1 MNPIIV
7 SAFGAFTALLLVFAI
22 SEILA
27 KVTKG
32 WVPSVL
38 VIMILML
45 VGFSTGL
52 FPKTI
57 IDDAGVSDALFKVAC
72 GLLVTH
78 LGTLISRKEMA
89 AQWKTVIISLM
100 GVAAI
105 TIICLTLGTALFGF
119 DNAIAAAPPLA
130 GGAIATAMMSSA
142 ATEAGKT
149 SAALVAIVCLSLQGL
164 VGYPLTSF
172 CLKKETRRLTKL
184 YRNGEFKA
192 ATAVSEEKKD
202 EKKKKR
208 ATSTTIILLKLA
220 LITLA
225 AYWIDYVT
233 KGYVP
238 MYVVCLLLGFAA
250 HELKLVE
257 TDALHEAS
265 SYGFVMTV
273 LMMGLFKTLASSG
286 TDGIA
291 SVVGISAA
299 LVVFATVA
307 MGLMALLASKIFKQ
321 SFFMCYAIVLNAFSG
336 FPINMLITTEAI
348 NISTEEGDERDN
360 ITAEIMPKMLVA
372 GFVCVTIVSVLLAG
386 ILVRFL

>member
-1 MNPIIV
+1 M
-7 SAFGAFTALLLVFAI
+7 
-22 SEILA
+22 
-27 KVTKG
+27 TKG

-45 VGFSTGL
+45 VGFSTGI

-100 GVAAI
+100 GVASIAV
-105 TIICLTLGTALFGF
+105 ICLTLGTALFGF

-172 CLKKETRRLTKL
+172 CLKKETKRLTKL

-192 ATAVSEEKKD
+192 STAASEDKKD
-202 EKKKKR
+202 EKKKR

-225 AYWIDYVT
+225 AYWIDYAT
-233 KGYVP
+233 KGYIP
-238 MYVVCLLLGFAA
+238 MYVVCLLFGFAA

-291 SVVGISAA
+291 SVVGIAAA
-299 LVVFATVA
+299 LVAFATVA

>member
-1 MNPIIV
+1 MSPIIV
-7 SAFGAFTALLLVFAI
+7 STFGAFTALLLVFAI

-38 VIMILML
+38 VIVILML

-100 GVAAI
+100 GVASIAV
-105 TIICLTLGTALFGF
+105 ICLTLGTALFGF

-172 CLKKETRRLTKL
+172 CLKKETKRLTKL

-192 ATAVSEEKKD
+192 STAASEDKKD
-202 EKKKKR
+202 EKKKR
-208 ATSTTIILLKLA
+208 GTSTTIILLKLA

-225 AYWIDYVT
+225 AYWIDYAT
-233 KGYVP
+233 KGYIP

-348 NISTEEGDERDN
+348 NINTEEGDERDN

>member
-1 MNPIIV
+1 MSPIIV
-7 SAFGAFTALLLVFAI
+7 STFGAFTALLLVFAI

-100 GVAAI
+100 GVASIAV
-105 TIICLTLGTALFGF
+105 ICLTLGTALFGF

-142 ATEAGKT
+142 ANEAGKT

-172 CLKKETRRLTKL
+172 CLKKETKRLTKL

-192 ATAVSEEKKD
+192 STAASEDKKD
-202 EKKKKR
+202 EKKR

-291 SVVGISAA
+291 SVVGIAAA
-299 LVVFATVA
+299 LVAFATVA

-348 NISTEEGDERDN
+348 NINTEEGDERDN

>member
-1 MNPIIV
+1 MSPIIV
-7 SAFGAFTALLLVFAI
+7 STFGAVTALLLVFAI

-100 GVAAI
+100 GVASIAV
-105 TIICLTLGTALFGF
+105 ICLTLGTALFGF

-142 ATEAGKT
+142 ANEAGKT

-172 CLKKETRRLTKL
+172 CLKKETKRLTKL

-192 ATAVSEEKKD
+192 TTAASEDKKD
-202 EKKKKR
+202 EKKR

-225 AYWIDYVT
+225 AYWIDYAT
-233 KGYVP
+233 KGYIP

-265 SYGFVMTV
+265 SYGFIMTT

-321 SFFMCYAIVLNAFSG
+321 SFFMCYAVVLNAFSG

-348 NISTEEGDERDN
+348 NINTEEGDERDN

>member
-1 MNPIIV
+1 MNSIIV
-7 SAFGAFTALLLVFAI
+7 STFGAFTVLLLVFAI
-22 SEILA
+22 SEIVA
-27 KVTKG
+27 KVSKG

-45 VGFSTGL
+45 AGFSTGL
-52 FPKTI
+52 FPKTM
-57 IDDAGVSDALFKVAC
+57 IDDAGVSDELFKIAC

-100 GVAAI
+100 GVASIA
-105 TIICLTLGTALFGF
+105 IICLTLGTALFGF
-119 DNAIAAAPPLA
+119 DNAVAATPPLA
-130 GGAIATAMMSSA
+130 GGAIATAMMSTA
-142 ATEAGKT
+142 ANEAGKT

-172 CLKKETRRLTKL
+172 CLKKETKRLVKL

-192 ATAVSEEKKD
+192 ATAASEDKKS
-202 EKKKKR
+202 EKKR

-225 AYWIDYVT
+225 AYWIDYAT
-233 KGYVP
+233 NSYVP

-286 TDGIA
+286 TDGIG

-299 LVVFATVA
+299 LVGLATVA

-321 SFFMCYAIVLNAFSG
+321 SFYMCYAIVLNAFSG
-336 FPINMLITTEAI
+336 FPINMLITTEAV
-348 NISTEEGDERDN
+348 NISTEEGEERAN
-360 ITAEIMPKMLVA
+360 ITAEVMPKMLVA

-386 ILVRFL
+386 VLVRFL

>member
-1 MNPIIV
+1 MSPIIV
-7 SAFGAFTALLLVFAI
+7 STFGAFTALLLVFAI

-100 GVAAI
+100 GVASIA
-105 TIICLTLGTALFGF
+105 IICLSLGTALFGF

-172 CLKKETRRLTKL
+172 CLKKETKRLTKL

-192 ATAVSEEKKD
+192 STAASEDKKD
-202 EKKKKR
+202 EKKKR

-225 AYWIDYVT
+225 AYWIDYAT
-233 KGYVP
+233 KGYIP
-238 MYVVCLLLGFAA
+238 MYVICLLLGFAA

-291 SVVGISAA
+291 SVVGIAAA
-299 LVVFATVA
+299 LVAFATVA

-348 NISTEEGDERDN
+348 NINTEEGDERDN

>member
-1 MNPIIV
+1 MSPIIV
-7 SAFGAFTALLLVFAI
+7 STFGAFTALLLVFAI

-100 GVAAI
+100 GVASIAL
-105 TIICLTLGTALFGF
+105 ICLTLGTALFGF

-172 CLKKETRRLTKL
+172 CLKKETKRLTKL

-192 ATAVSEEKKD
+192 STAASEDKKD
-202 EKKKKR
+202 EKKKR

-225 AYWIDYVT
+225 AYWIDYAT
-233 KGYVP
+233 KGYIP
-238 MYVVCLLLGFAA
+238 MYVICLLLGFAA

-265 SYGFVMTV
+265 SYGFVMTA

-291 SVVGISAA
+291 SVVGIAAA
-299 LVVFATVA
+299 LVAFATIA

-348 NISTEEGDERDN
+348 NINTEEGDERDN

>member
-1 MNPIIV
+1 MNSIIV
-7 SAFGAFTALLLVFAI
+7 SAFGSFTALLLVFAI

-192 ATAVSEEKKD
+192 ATAASEEKKD
-202 EKKKKR
+202 EKR
-208 ATSTTIILLKLA
+208 RREPQHYHILLKLA

>member
-1 MNPIIV
+1 MSPIIV
-7 SAFGAFTALLLVFAI
+7 STFGAFTALLLVFAI

-142 ATEAGKT
+142 ATESGKT

-172 CLKKETRRLTKL
+172 CLKKETKRLTKL

-192 ATAVSEEKKD
+192 STAASEDKKD
-202 EKKKKR
+202 EKKKR

-225 AYWIDYVT
+225 AYWIDYAT
-233 KGYVP
+233 KGYIP
-238 MYVVCLLLGFAA
+238 MYVICLLLGFAA

-265 SYGFVMTV
+265 SYGFIMTA

-291 SVVGISAA
+291 SVVGIAAA
-299 LVVFATVA
+299 LVAFATVA

-348 NISTEEGDERDN
+348 NINTEEGDERDN

>member
-1 MNPIIV
+1 MNSIIV
-7 SAFGAFTALLLVFAI
+7 STFGAFTALLLVFAI

-142 ATEAGKT
+142 ATESGKT

-172 CLKKETRRLTKL
+172 CLKKETKRLTKL

-192 ATAVSEEKKD
+192 STAASEDKKD
-202 EKKKKR
+202 EKKKR

-225 AYWIDYVT
+225 AYWIDYAT
-233 KGYVP
+233 KGYIP
-238 MYVVCLLLGFAA
+238 MYVICLLLGFAA

-265 SYGFVMTV
+265 SYGFIMTA

-291 SVVGISAA
+291 SVVGIAAA
-299 LVVFATVA
+299 LVAFATVA

-348 NISTEEGDERDN
+348 NINTEEGDERDN

>member
-1 MNPIIV
+1 MSPIIV
-7 SAFGAFTALLLVFAI
+7 STFGAFTALLLVFAI

-100 GVAAI
+100 GVASIAV
-105 TIICLTLGTALFGF
+105 ICLTLGTALFGF

-142 ATEAGKT
+142 ANEAGKT

-172 CLKKETRRLTKL
+172 CLKKETKRLTKL

-192 ATAVSEEKKD
+192 STAASEDKKD
-202 EKKKKR
+202 EKKR

-225 AYWIDYVT
+225 AYWIDYAT
-233 KGYVP
+233 KGYIP

-291 SVVGISAA
+291 SVVGIAAA
-299 LVVFATVA
+299 LVAFATVA

-348 NISTEEGDERDN
+348 NINTEEGDERDN

>member
-1 MNPIIV
+1 MSPIIV
-7 SAFGAFTALLLVFAI
+7 STFGAFTALLLVFAI

-142 ATEAGKT
+142 ATESGKT

-172 CLKKETRRLTKL
+172 CLKKETKRLTKL

-192 ATAVSEEKKD
+192 TTAASEDKKD
-202 EKKKKR
+202 EKKKR

-225 AYWIDYVT
+225 AYWIDYAT
-233 KGYVP
+233 KGYIP
-238 MYVVCLLLGFAA
+238 MYVICLLLGFAA

-265 SYGFVMTV
+265 SYGFIMTA

-291 SVVGISAA
+291 SVVGIAAA
-299 LVVFATVA
+299 LVAFATVA

-348 NISTEEGDERDN
+348 NINTEEGDERDN

-386 ILVRFL
+386 ILIRFL

>member
-1 MNPIIV
+1 MNSIIV
-7 SAFGAFTALLLVFAI
+7 STFGAFTVLLLVFAI
-22 SEILA
+22 SEIVA
-27 KVTKG
+27 KVSKG

-45 VGFSTGL
+45 AGFSTGL
-52 FPKTI
+52 FPKTM
-57 IDDAGVSDALFKVAC
+57 IDDAGVSDELFKIAC

-100 GVAAI
+100 GVASIA
-105 TIICLTLGTALFGF
+105 IICLTLGTALFGF
-119 DNAIAAAPPLA
+119 DNAVAATPPLA
-130 GGAIATAMMSSA
+130 GGAIATAMMSTA
-142 ATEAGKT
+142 ANEAGKT

-164 VGYPLTSF
+164 IGYPLTSF
-172 CLKKETRRLTKL
+172 CLKKETKRLVKL

-192 ATAVSEEKKD
+192 ATAAAEEKKT
-202 EKKKKR
+202 EKKR

-225 AYWIDYVT
+225 AYWIDYAT
-233 KGYVP
+233 NSYVP

-286 TDGIA
+286 TDGIG
-291 SVVGISAA
+291 SVIGISAA
-299 LVVFATVA
+299 LVGLATVA

-321 SFFMCYAIVLNAFSG
+321 SFYMCYAIVLNAFSG
-336 FPINMLITTEAI
+336 FPINMLITTEAV
-348 NISTEEGDERDN
+348 NISTEEGEEREN
-360 ITAEIMPKMLVA
+360 ITAEVMPKMLVA

-386 ILVRFL
+386 VLVRFL

>member
-1 MNPIIV
+1 MSPIIV
-7 SAFGAFTALLLVFAI
+7 STFGAFTALLLVFAI

-100 GVAAI
+100 GVASIAV
-105 TIICLTLGTALFGF
+105 ICLSLGTALFGF

-142 ATEAGKT
+142 ATESGKT

-172 CLKKETRRLTKL
+172 CLKKETKRLTKL

-192 ATAVSEEKKD
+192 STAASEDKKD
-202 EKKKKR
+202 EKKKR

-233 KGYVP
+233 KGYIP
-238 MYVVCLLLGFAA
+238 MYVICLLLGFAA

-265 SYGFVMTV
+265 SYGFVMTA

-291 SVVGISAA
+291 SVVGIAAA
-299 LVVFATVA
+299 LVAFATVA

-348 NISTEEGDERDN
+348 NINTEEGDERDN

>member
-1 MNPIIV
+1 MSPIIV
-7 SAFGAFTALLLVFAI
+7 STFGAFTALLLVFAI

-100 GVAAI
+100 GVASIAV
-105 TIICLTLGTALFGF
+105 ICLTLGTALFGF

-172 CLKKETRRLTKL
+172 CLKKETKRLTKL

-192 ATAVSEEKKD
+192 STAASEDKKD
-202 EKKKKR
+202 EKKKR

-265 SYGFVMTV
+265 SYGFIMTA

-299 LVVFATVA
+299 LVAFATVA

-348 NISTEEGDERDN
+348 NINTEEGDERDN

>member
-1 MNPIIV
+1 MNSIIV
-7 SAFGAFTALLLVFAI
+7 STFGAFTALLLVFAI

-100 GVAAI
+100 GVASIAV
-105 TIICLTLGTALFGF
+105 ICLTLGTALFGF

-142 ATEAGKT
+142 ANEAGKT

-172 CLKKETRRLTKL
+172 CLKKETKRLTKL

-192 ATAVSEEKKD
+192 TTAASEDKK
-202 EKKKKR
+202 EEKKR

-225 AYWIDYVT
+225 AYWIDYAT
-233 KGYVP
+233 KGYIP

-265 SYGFVMTV
+265 SYGFIMTT

-348 NISTEEGDERDN
+348 NINTEEGDERDN

>member
-1 MNPIIV
+1 MSPIIV
-7 SAFGAFTALLLVFAI
+7 STFGAFTALLLVFAI

-100 GVAAI
+100 GVASIAV
-105 TIICLTLGTALFGF
+105 ICLTLGTALFGF

-149 SAALVAIVCLSLQGL
+149 SVALVAIVCLSLQGL

-172 CLKKETRRLTKL
+172 CLKKETKRLTKL

-192 ATAVSEEKKD
+192 STAASEDKKD
-202 EKKKKR
+202 EKKKR

-225 AYWIDYVT
+225 AYWIDYAT
-233 KGYVP
+233 KGYIP
-238 MYVVCLLLGFAA
+238 MYVICLLLGFAA

-265 SYGFVMTV
+265 SYGFIMTA

-291 SVVGISAA
+291 SVVGIAAA
-299 LVVFATVA
+299 LVAFATVA

-348 NISTEEGDERDN
+348 NINTEEGDERDN

>member
-1 MNPIIV
+1 MSPIIV
-7 SAFGAFTALLLVFAI
+7 STFGAFTALLLVFAI

-100 GVAAI
+100 GVASI
-105 TIICLTLGTALFGF
+105 TVICLTLGTALFGF

-172 CLKKETRRLTKL
+172 CLKKETKRLTKL

-192 ATAVSEEKKD
+192 STAASEDKKD
-202 EKKKKR
+202 EKKKR

-225 AYWIDYVT
+225 AYWIDYAT
-233 KGYVP
+233 KGYIP
-238 MYVVCLLLGFAA
+238 MYVICLLLGFAA

-265 SYGFVMTV
+265 SYGFVMTA

-291 SVVGISAA
+291 SVVGIAAA
-299 LVVFATVA
+299 LVAFATVA

-348 NISTEEGDERDN
+348 NINTEEGDERDN

>member
-1 MNPIIV
+1 MSPIIV
-7 SAFGAFTALLLVFAI
+7 STFGAFTALLLVFAI

-100 GVAAI
+100 GVASIAV
-105 TIICLTLGTALFGF
+105 ICLTLGTALFGF

-142 ATEAGKT
+142 ANEAGKT

-172 CLKKETRRLTKL
+172 CLKKETKRLTKL

-192 ATAVSEEKKD
+192 TTAASEDKKD
-202 EKKKKR
+202 EKKR

-225 AYWIDYVT
+225 AYWIDYAT
-233 KGYVP
+233 KGYIP

-265 SYGFVMTV
+265 SYGFIMTT

-321 SFFMCYAIVLNAFSG
+321 SFFMCYAVVLNAFSG

-348 NISTEEGDERDN
+348 NINTEEGDERDN

>member
-1 MNPIIV
+1 MNSIIV

-192 ATAVSEEKKD
+192 ATAASEEKKD

-286 TDGIA
+286 TGGIA

-299 LVVFATVA
+299 ARRLCDRSHGTHGSACKQDFQAVV
-307 MGLMALLASKIFKQ
+307 LH
-321 SFFMCYAIVLNAFSG
+321 VL
-336 FPINMLITTEAI
+336 
-348 NISTEEGDERDN
+348 RDS
-360 ITAEIMPKMLVA
+360 PQRL
-372 GFVCVTIVSVLLAG
+372 FRLPD
-386 ILVRFL
+386 

>member
-1 MNPIIV
+1 MSPIIV
-7 SAFGAFTALLLVFAI
+7 STFGAFTALLLVFAI

-142 ATEAGKT
+142 ANEAGKT

-172 CLKKETRRLTKL
+172 CLKKETKRLTKL

-192 ATAVSEEKKD
+192 STAASEDKKD
-202 EKKKKR
+202 EKKKR

-265 SYGFVMTV
+265 SYGFVMTA

-291 SVVGISAA
+291 SVVGIAAA
-299 LVVFATVA
+299 LVAFATVA

-348 NISTEEGDERDN
+348 NINTEEGDERDN

-372 GFVCVTIVSVLLAG
+372 GFVCVTIVSALLAG

>member
-1 MNPIIV
+1 MSPIIV
-7 SAFGAFTALLLVFAI
+7 STFGAFTALLLVFAI

-100 GVAAI
+100 GVASIA
-105 TIICLTLGTALFGF
+105 IICLTLGTALFGF

-172 CLKKETRRLTKL
+172 CLKKETKRLTKL

-192 ATAVSEEKKD
+192 STAASEDKKD
-202 EKKKKR
+202 EKKKR
-208 ATSTTIILLKLA
+208 GTSTTIILLKLA

-225 AYWIDYVT
+225 AYWIDYAT
-233 KGYVP
+233 KGYIP

-348 NISTEEGDERDN
+348 NINTEEGDERDN

>member
-1 MNPIIV
+1 MSPIIV
-7 SAFGAFTALLLVFAI
+7 STFGAFTALLLVFAI

-100 GVAAI
+100 GVASIAV
-105 TIICLTLGTALFGF
+105 ICLTLGTALFGF

-130 GGAIATAMMSSA
+130 GGATATAMMSSA

-172 CLKKETRRLTKL
+172 CLKKETKRLTKL

-192 ATAVSEEKKD
+192 TTAASEDKKD
-202 EKKKKR
+202 EKKR

-225 AYWIDYVT
+225 AYWIDYAT
-233 KGYVP
+233 KGYIP
-238 MYVVCLLLGFAA
+238 MYVICLLLGFAA

-265 SYGFVMTV
+265 SYGFTMTA

-299 LVVFATVA
+299 LVAFATVA

-348 NISTEEGDERDN
+348 NINTEEGDERDN

>member
-1 MNPIIV
+1 MSPIIV
-7 SAFGAFTALLLVFAI
+7 STFGAFTALLLVFAI

-100 GVAAI
+100 GVASIAV
-105 TIICLTLGTALFGF
+105 ICLTLGTALFGF

-142 ATEAGKT
+142 ANEAGKT

-172 CLKKETRRLTKL
+172 CLKKETKRLTKL

-192 ATAVSEEKKD
+192 TTAASEDKKD
-202 EKKKKR
+202 EKKR

-225 AYWIDYVT
+225 AYWIDYAT

-291 SVVGISAA
+291 SVVGIAAA
-299 LVVFATVA
+299 LVAFATVA

-348 NISTEEGDERDN
+348 NINTEEGDERDN

>member
-1 MNPIIV
+1 MSPIIV
-7 SAFGAFTALLLVFAI
+7 STFGAFTALLLVFAI

-100 GVAAI
+100 GVASIAV
-105 TIICLTLGTALFGF
+105 ICLTLGTALFGF

-172 CLKKETRRLTKL
+172 CLKKETKRLTKL

-192 ATAVSEEKKD
+192 TTAASEEKKD
-202 EKKKKR
+202 EKKKR

-265 SYGFVMTV
+265 SYGFIMTA

-291 SVVGISAA
+291 SVVGIAAA
-299 LVVFATVA
+299 LVAFATVA

-348 NISTEEGDERDN
+348 NINTEEGDERDN

>member
-1 MNPIIV
+1 MSPIIV
-7 SAFGAFTALLLVFAI
+7 STFGAFTVLLLVFAI

-100 GVAAI
+100 GVASIAV
-105 TIICLTLGTALFGF
+105 ICLTLGTALFGF

-192 ATAVSEEKKD
+192 STAASEDKKD
-202 EKKKKR
+202 EKKKR

-225 AYWIDYVT
+225 AYWIDYAT
-233 KGYVP
+233 KGYIP

-265 SYGFVMTV
+265 SYGFVMTA

-291 SVVGISAA
+291 SVVGIAAA
-299 LVVFATVA
+299 LVAFATVA

-348 NISTEEGDERDN
+348 NINTEEGDERDN

>member
-1 MNPIIV
+1 MSPIIV
-7 SAFGAFTALLLVFAI
+7 STFGAFTALLLVFAI

-100 GVAAI
+100 GVASI
-105 TIICLTLGTALFGF
+105 TVICLTLGTALFGF

-172 CLKKETRRLTKL
+172 CLKKETKRLTKL

-192 ATAVSEEKKD
+192 ATAASEDKKD
-202 EKKKKR
+202 EKKKR

-225 AYWIDYVT
+225 AYWIDYAT
-233 KGYVP
+233 KGYIP
-238 MYVVCLLLGFAA
+238 MYVICLLLGFAA

-265 SYGFVMTV
+265 SYGFVMTA

-291 SVVGISAA
+291 SVVGIAAA
-299 LVVFATVA
+299 LVAFATVA

-348 NISTEEGDERDN
+348 NINTEEGDERDN

>member
-1 MNPIIV
+1 MSPIIV
-7 SAFGAFTALLLVFAI
+7 STFGAFTALLLVFAI

-27 KVTKG
+27 KVTRG

-100 GVAAI
+100 GVASI
-105 TIICLTLGTALFGF
+105 TVICLTLGTALFGF

-172 CLKKETRRLTKL
+172 CLKKETKRLTKL

-192 ATAVSEEKKD
+192 STAASEDKKD
-202 EKKKKR
+202 EKKKR

-225 AYWIDYVT
+225 AYWIDYAT
-233 KGYVP
+233 KGYIP
-238 MYVVCLLLGFAA
+238 MYVICLLLGFAA

-265 SYGFVMTV
+265 SYGFVMTA

-291 SVVGISAA
+291 SVVGIAAA
-299 LVVFATVA
+299 LVAFATVA

-348 NISTEEGDERDN
+348 NINTEEGDERDN

>member
-1 MNPIIV
+1 MSPIIV
-7 SAFGAFTALLLVFAI
+7 STFGAFTALLLVFAI

-100 GVAAI
+100 GVASIA
-105 TIICLTLGTALFGF
+105 IICLTLGTALFGF

-172 CLKKETRRLTKL
+172 CLKKETKRLTKL

-192 ATAVSEEKKD
+192 STAASEDKKD
-202 EKKKKR
+202 EKKKR

-225 AYWIDYVT
+225 AYWIDYAT
-233 KGYVP
+233 KGYIP
-238 MYVVCLLLGFAA
+238 MYVICLLLGFAA

-265 SYGFVMTV
+265 SYGFVMTA

-348 NISTEEGDERDN
+348 NINTEEGDERDN

>member
-1 MNPIIV
+1 MSPIIV
-7 SAFGAFTALLLVFAI
+7 STFGAFTALLLVFAI

-100 GVAAI
+100 GVASIAV
-105 TIICLTLGTALFGF
+105 ICLTLGTALFGF
-119 DNAIAAAPPLA
+119 DNAIAAAPPLV

-142 ATEAGKT
+142 ANEAGKT

-172 CLKKETRRLTKL
+172 CLKKETKRLTKL

-192 ATAVSEEKKD
+192 TTAASEDKKD
-202 EKKKKR
+202 EKKKR

-265 SYGFVMTV
+265 SYGFIMTA

-291 SVVGISAA
+291 SVVGISAT
-299 LVVFATVA
+299 LVAFATVA

-348 NISTEEGDERDN
+348 NINTEEGDERDN

-386 ILVRFL
+386 VLVRFL

>member
-1 MNPIIV
+1 MSPIIV
-7 SAFGAFTALLLVFAI
+7 STFGAFTALLLVFAI

-172 CLKKETRRLTKL
+172 CLKKETKRLTKL

-192 ATAVSEEKKD
+192 STAASEDKKD
-202 EKKKKR
+202 EKKKR

-225 AYWIDYVT
+225 AYWIDYAT
-233 KGYVP
+233 KGYIP
-238 MYVVCLLLGFAA
+238 MYVICLLLGFAA

-265 SYGFVMTV
+265 SYGFVMTA

-291 SVVGISAA
+291 SVVGIAAA
-299 LVVFATVA
+299 LVAFATVA

-348 NISTEEGDERDN
+348 NINTEEGDERDN

>member
-1 MNPIIV
+1 MSPIIV
-7 SAFGAFTALLLVFAI
+7 STFGAFTALLLVFAI

-100 GVAAI
+100 GVASIAV
-105 TIICLTLGTALFGF
+105 ICLSLGTALFGF

-142 ATEAGKT
+142 ATESGKT

-172 CLKKETRRLTKL
+172 CLKKETKRLTKL

-192 ATAVSEEKKD
+192 STAASEDKKD
-202 EKKKKR
+202 EKKKR

-225 AYWIDYVT
+225 AYWIDYAT
-233 KGYVP
+233 KGYIP

-265 SYGFVMTV
+265 SYGFIMTA

-291 SVVGISAA
+291 SVVGIAAA
-299 LVVFATVA
+299 LVAFATVA
-307 MGLMALLASKIFKQ
+307 MGLMALLASKIFRQ

-348 NISTEEGDERDN
+348 NINTEEGDERDN

>member
-1 MNPIIV
+1 MGPIVV
-7 SAFGAFTALLLVFAI
+7 STFGAFTALLLVFAI
-22 SEILA
+22 AEILA

-100 GVAAI
+100 GVASIA
-105 TIICLTLGTALFGF
+105 IICLTLGTALFGF

-172 CLKKETRRLTKL
+172 CLKKETKRLTKL
-184 YRNGEFKA
+184 YRNG
-192 ATAVSEEKKD
+192 
-202 EKKKKR
+202 
-208 ATSTTIILLKLA
+208 TTIILLKLA

-225 AYWIDYVT
+225 AYWIDYAT
-233 KGYVP
+233 NGYVP
-238 MYVVCLLLGFAA
+238 MYVICLLLGFAA
-250 HELKLVE
+250 HEFNLVE
-257 TDALHEAS
+257 TNALNEAS

-286 TDGIA
+286 TSGIA
-291 SVVGISAA
+291 SVAGIAAA
-299 LVVFATVA
+299 LVVFATIA
-307 MGLMALLASKIFKQ
+307 MGLIALLASKIFKQ

-348 NISTEEGDERDN
+348 NINTEEGGERDN
-360 ITAEIMPKMLVA
+360 VTAEIMPKMLIA
-372 GFVCVTIVSVLLAG
+372 GFICVTIVSVLLAG

>member
-1 MNPIIV
+1 MSPIIV
-7 SAFGAFTALLLVFAI
+7 STFGAFTALLLVFAI

-100 GVAAI
+100 GVASI
-105 TIICLTLGTALFGF
+105 TVICLTLGTALFGF

-172 CLKKETRRLTKL
+172 CLKKETKRLTKL

-192 ATAVSEEKKD
+192 STAASEDKKD
-202 EKKKKR
+202 EKKKR

-225 AYWIDYVT
+225 AYWIDYAT
-233 KGYVP
+233 KGYIP
-238 MYVVCLLLGFAA
+238 MYVICLLLGFAA

-265 SYGFVMTV
+265 SYGFVMTA

-291 SVVGISAA
+291 SVVGIAAA

-348 NISTEEGDERDN
+348 NINTEEGDERDN

>member
-1 MNPIIV
+1 MSPIIV
-7 SAFGAFTALLLVFAI
+7 STFGAFTALLLVFAI

-100 GVAAI
+100 GVASI
-105 TIICLTLGTALFGF
+105 TVICLTLGTALFGF

-172 CLKKETRRLTKL
+172 CLKKETKRLTKL

-192 ATAVSEEKKD
+192 STAASEDKKD
-202 EKKKKR
+202 EKKKR

-225 AYWIDYVT
+225 AYWIDYAT
-233 KGYVP
+233 KGYIP
-238 MYVVCLLLGFAA
+238 MYVICLLLGFAA

-291 SVVGISAA
+291 SVVGIAAA
-299 LVVFATVA
+299 LVAFATVA

-348 NISTEEGDERDN
+348 NINTEEGDERDN

>member
-1 MNPIIV
+1 MNSIIV

-100 GVAAI
+100 GVASIAV
-105 TIICLTLGTALFGF
+105 ICLTLGTSLFGF

-172 CLKKETRRLTKL
+172 CLKKETKRLTKL

-192 ATAVSEEKKD
+192 TTAASEDKKD
-202 EKKKKR
+202 EKKR

-225 AYWIDYVT
+225 AYWIDYAT
-233 KGYVP
+233 KGYIP

-265 SYGFVMTV
+265 SYGFIMTT

-348 NISTEEGDERDN
+348 NINTEEGDERDN